1 MLAIKTE
8 LHFSIESMEHLD
20 KKSLLD
26 LPDEAI
32 ELIMDYLSF
41 KDLSNLGLV
50 RNRLGN
56 CAKRV
61 AKKKPFS
68 KYYRNNI
75 KGHRY

>member
-1 MLAIKTE
+1 
-8 LHFSIESMEHLD
+8 MEQLV

-32 ELIMDYLSF
+32 DLIMDYLSF
-41 KDLSNLGLV
+41 KDLSNLGIV
-50 RNRLGN
+50 QSRLGN
-56 CAKRV
+56 CAKRL

-75 KGHRY
+75 RGHR